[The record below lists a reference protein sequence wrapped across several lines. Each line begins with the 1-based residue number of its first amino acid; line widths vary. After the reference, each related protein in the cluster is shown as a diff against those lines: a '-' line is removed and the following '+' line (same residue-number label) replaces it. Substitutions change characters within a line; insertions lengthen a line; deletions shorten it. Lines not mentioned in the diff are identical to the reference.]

1 MKRISIIALSL
12 VAAAASLPAAAAEGD
27 VATKAQTCFACHG
40 PNGAQPIAPNYPV
53 LAGQY
58 ANYLEHALTE
68 YKEGKRKNA
77 IMGGQAAALSKE
89 DIHALARFFADQP
102 GSLYTPSV
110 HGELHTK

>member
-1 MKRISIIALSL
+1 MKRISIIALAL
-12 VAAAASLPAAAAEGD
+12 AAAAVNTAAVAEGD
-27 VATKAQTCFACHG
+27 VVKKAETCFACHG
-40 PNGAQPIAPNYPV
+40 LNGAKPIAPNYPV

-77 IMGGQAAALSKE
+77 VMGGQAAALSKE

-102 GSLYTPSV
+102 DALYTPSV
-110 HGELHTK
+110 HGELHSK